1 MGILNLQNIRQALA
15 RNSIKDDPSS
25 TTKNSY
31 ETSIRSHA
39 CSFNIHAELDSSIN
53 GLTIEEATRRLKV
66 YGENVPLAAALSTW
80 SVLLYE
86 SVFNCFNAL
95 LAVDAIISV
104 AVPDPDW
111 QLFIIIMVVIVVS
124 GALNFGQEVR
134 SSIACRSSQV
144 DVLASIC
151 VRRQLLVGDSE
162 EFDLERE
169 KLVRGDILSLSAG
182 DIVPADCIVLE
193 SSNLSVSQSRLVIL
207 QSLQRTPLTYPSL
220 TGEGEPQCKMASY
233 GGSEIGRTTVFDL
246 QNVLFCG
253 SNVMSGN
260 GVVVIFSTGGD
271 TFISSIMKTLNR
283 RRPLNSF
290 QEGIR
295 KICYLMTAFMI
306 TSFII
311 VLAVKGLRT
320 SHWQQAVVFAISTA
334 ATLVPELLP
343 AIVTTNLARGTFVLS
358 RKNVIVRHMQA
369 VQNLGSMSVLCS
381 DKTGTLTKD
390 DIELCHYLDSSGQ
403 TSSRI
408 LQLATTNAYHQMGN
422 KNAIDSAILEHS
434 FSLDDEKDAEMGVR
448 LGEIPFS
455 FEARRSSCIVQCST
469 GNLLVCKGAFEEVL
483 ALCSRIRCGSAT
495 ERISEQQL
503 LCLNKEVAYYNAQA
517 YRVVLVATRE
527 ISNADMSGNTGCYTG
542 LDNDMT
548 IEGFLTFL
556 DPLKDDAKA
565 SVTRLQELGVDVRI
579 LTGDNLGVAISV
591 SRNLDL
597 GQQLDE
603 DQPICISGPDLAKVQ
618 DPDEF
623 NKLVKHCKLY
633 AKLTP
638 AQKGQVIES
647 LQSQGEVVGMVG
659 DGINDAIAL
668 NTADVGISVHTG
680 ANIAKQSAD
689 IILREKELSK
699 IIDAVTI
706 GRITHGNIMKYIKLI
721 LAANFGSIISVLIA
735 SIWFPFDP
743 ISPSQM
749 VLQNLLYDLSQIAIP
764 FDNVDPEYLVESH
777 KLSVWDLLRFILC
790 IGPVTSTIDIGTFFL
805 NVYYYGLGSSGSDS
819 GIREFQ
825 CNWFIQGLISQT
837 LVVYIARTTKI
848 PFLQGHPSTAVVLS
862 TLLVSGIGFAIPY
875 IPPFARALNLVHPEA
890 SFVGILVAFL
900 VLYAAVMQIA
910 KMVYIRIWNRWL

>member
-1 MGILNLQNIRQALA
+1 MGILNLQKIRQALA
-15 RNSIKDDPSS
+15 RNNIKEDPSS

-31 ETSIRSHA
+31 ETFIRSHA
-39 CSFNIHAELDSSIN
+39 CSANIHAELDSTIN
-53 GLTIEEATRRLKV
+53 GLTFEEATRRLKV
-66 YGENVPLAAALSTW
+66 HGENVPLAAAPSTW
-80 SVLLYE
+80 MVLLYE
-86 SVFNCFNAL
+86 SVFNCFNTL

-124 GALNFGQEVR
+124 GALNFGQELR

-144 DVLASIC
+144 DVLGSIC
-151 VRRQLLVGDSE
+151 VRRQVLGGDSKD
-162 EFDLERE
+162 FNLERE
-169 KLVRGDILSLSAG
+169 KLVRGDTLSLSAG

-193 SSNLSVSQSRLVIL
+193 SSNLSVSQS
-207 QSLQRTPLTYPSL
+207 SL
-220 TGEGEPQCKMASY
+220 TGEGEPQCKIASY
-233 GGSEIGRTTVFDL
+233 GESGICRTTVFDL

-253 SNVMSGN
+253 SSVMSGN
-260 GVVVIFSTGGD
+260 GVVVVFSTGGD
-271 TFISSIMKTLNR
+271 TFISSMMKTLNR

-290 QEGIR
+290 QEGVR
-295 KICYLMTAFMI
+295 KICYLMTASMI

-311 VLAVKGLRT
+311 VLAVKGLKT

-390 DIELCHYLDSSGQ
+390 DIELFHYLDSSGQ

-408 LQLATTNAYHQMGN
+408 LQLAATNAYYQVGN
-422 KNAIDSAILEHS
+422 KNAIDSAILEHFS
-434 FSLDDEKDAEMGVR
+434 SLDDEKDAEMFVK

-469 GNLLVCKGAFEEVL
+469 GNLLICKGAFEEVL
-483 ALCSRIRCGSAT
+483 ALCSRIRCGPAT
-495 ERISEQQL
+495 ERINEQQL

-527 ISNADMSGNTGCYTG
+527 ISNADMSRNAGCYTG

-556 DPLKDDAKA
+556 DPLKDDAKV

-591 SRNLDL
+591 SRSLDL

-603 DQPICISGPDLAKVQ
+603 DQPLCISGPDLAKIQ

-623 NKLVKHCKLY
+623 NKLVKQCKLY

-647 LQSQGEVVGMVG
+647 LQAQGEVVGMVG

-668 NTADVGISVHTG
+668 NAADVGISVHTG

-721 LAANFGSIISVLIA
+721 LAANFGNIISVLIA

-749 VLQNLLYDLSQIAIP
+749 VLQNLLYDLGQIAIP
-764 FDNVDPEYLVESH
+764 FDNVDPEYLVEPH

-790 IGPVTSTIDIGTFFL
+790 IGPVTSTIDIGIFFL
-805 NVYYYGLGSSGSDS
+805 NTYYYGLGSSGSDS

-862 TLLVSGIGFAIPY
+862 TLLISGIGFAIPY
-875 IPPFARALNLVHPEA
+875 IPPFAHALNLVHPEA